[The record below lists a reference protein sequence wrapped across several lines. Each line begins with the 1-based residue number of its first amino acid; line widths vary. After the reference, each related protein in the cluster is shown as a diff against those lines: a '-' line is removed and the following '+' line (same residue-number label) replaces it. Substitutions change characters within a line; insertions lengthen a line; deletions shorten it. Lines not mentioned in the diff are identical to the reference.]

1 VIVFGSQ
8 LDGISDYP
16 ADAIAGYLQ
25 TEFESVCKLP
35 RSAFLAVLDRLAL
48 FVSDY
53 DKNGIFLTF
62 TNDGLMIMNK
72 KQNGSELIKYQGSD
86 NFQPFTCCVDIV
98 LLQSQVAAQDGETTE
113 LWYGH
118 PSALKMTNGK
128 VTQIV
133 ALLEDDRAANDGS
146 SES

>member
-1 VIVFGSQ
+1 MFTTENVIVFGSQ

-62 TNDGLMIMNK
+62 TNDGLMIMSK
-72 KQNGSELIKYQGSD
+72 KQKRLRIDQISGKRQ
-86 NFQPFTCCVDIV
+86 FP
-98 LLQSQVAAQDGETTE
+98 
-113 LWYGH
+113 
-118 PSALKMTNGK
+118 ALHM
-128 VTQIV
+128 
-133 ALLEDDRAANDGS
+133 LR
-146 SES
+146 